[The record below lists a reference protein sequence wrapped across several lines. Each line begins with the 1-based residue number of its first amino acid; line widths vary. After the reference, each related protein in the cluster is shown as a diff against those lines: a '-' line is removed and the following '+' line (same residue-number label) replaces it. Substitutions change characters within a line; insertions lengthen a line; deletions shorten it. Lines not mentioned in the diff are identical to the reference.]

1 MGHISS
7 KEYTEQKKKDKGK
20 KWKQRDTMGHRIT
33 MGEEAQK
40 EKKGFFETLKA
51 TRKLRARQRSRIAQ
65 RTGMRGMTA
74 KKHPRALESDLYNR
88 RYHSKKPR
96 YSL

>member
-7 KEYTEQKKKDKGK
+7 K
-20 KWKQRDTMGHRIT
+20 
-33 MGEEAQK
+33 GEEAQK

-51 TRKLRARQRSRIAQ
+51 TRKLRARQRSRITQ

-88 RYHSKKPR
+88 RYHPKKPK
-96 YSL
+96 YLL